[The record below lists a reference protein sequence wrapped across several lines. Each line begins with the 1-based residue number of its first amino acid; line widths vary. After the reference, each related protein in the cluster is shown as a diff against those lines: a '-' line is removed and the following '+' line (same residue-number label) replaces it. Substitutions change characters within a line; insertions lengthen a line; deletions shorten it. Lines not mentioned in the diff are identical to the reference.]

1 MVPQQPD
8 PNNAGFGEL
17 GMTNVSVN
25 VSLCKHNTNVYQPA
39 DINLDFSAL
48 ENPEIFENFD
58 FDSFLNTDTDAAGF
72 GFDPSIT
79 YSTDGVETGTD
90 GL

>member
-1 MVPQQPD
+1 MY
-8 PNNAGFGEL
+8 
-17 GMTNVSVN
+17 
-25 VSLCKHNTNVYQPA
+25 KHRALTLYQPSNF
-39 DINLDFSAL
+39 NLDFSAL
-48 ENPEIFENFD
+48 ENPEILENFD
-58 FDSFLNTDTDAAGF
+58 FDSFLNTDADAAGF